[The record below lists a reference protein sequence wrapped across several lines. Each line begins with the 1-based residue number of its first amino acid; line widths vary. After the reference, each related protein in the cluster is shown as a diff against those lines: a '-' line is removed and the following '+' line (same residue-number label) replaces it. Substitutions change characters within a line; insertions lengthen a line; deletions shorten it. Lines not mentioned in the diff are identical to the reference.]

1 MHCSEPVAWRG
12 SWRAP
17 NGRHYRVEACEGQ
30 VVPAGTEVQVHPAA
44 LPLDFIKLA
53 FAVVLTAGLERE
65 QLRVSQKALQFGEH
79 LVLSSTQSS
88 EPSAISEAPCRSCR
102 GSMASSMRDLPLPG
116 RVRSRGRM
124 PT

>member
-53 FAVVLTAGLERE
+53 FAVVLTFPWGPEPVVDCGMAWVLNGVRDRFPPGDVHEADRAG
-65 QLRVSQKALQFGEH
+65 
-79 LVLSSTQSS
+79 
-88 EPSAISEAPCRSCR
+88 
-102 GSMASSMRDLPLPG
+102 
-116 RVRSRGRM
+116 
-124 PT
+124 